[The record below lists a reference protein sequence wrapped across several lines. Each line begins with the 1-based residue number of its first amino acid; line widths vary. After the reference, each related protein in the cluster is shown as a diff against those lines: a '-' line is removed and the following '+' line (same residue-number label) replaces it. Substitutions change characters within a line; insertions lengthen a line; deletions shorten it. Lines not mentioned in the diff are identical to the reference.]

1 MFIAEYLNNGKTMQL
16 KDYQNTAI
24 KKLLSR
30 SKELLAQ
37 SGKKKVIFKAP
48 TGSGKTIMTAEFLK
62 QLIDDNEVK
71 TPISFI
77 WTAPRKLHTQSKEKL
92 EKYYEDTRAL
102 ECSGFE
108 DLTDKQIGENE
119 ILFLN
124 WESINKKDKNVIVK
138 ENENEFYLG
147 KIVENTK
154 EEGREVVLIID
165 ESHHHATSEISQDL
179 ISDIAP
185 RLTIEVSAT
194 PVISSPDEIVSV
206 PLEDVKLQGMIK
218 KSVILNS
225 NFKNVLSGN
234 RLQTTLAVDGTDAM
248 VIEEALKKRTE
259 IAKAYKES
267 GIDINPLLLI
277 QLPDRKTQA
286 EDQVKNDVV
295 RILKDKYGMTTETGK
310 LAIYLSEEKE
320 NLKNIAK
327 NNHETEVLIFKQAI
341 ALGWDC
347 PRAQV
352 LVLFRDWKSLTFSV
366 QTVGRIMRMPEPET
380 GHYKQEILNHGF
392 VFTNLADIEIKED
405 MAKNYITIYTSQRIE
420 NYKSIK
426 LDSVYRLR
434 QREKTRLSPKFIN
447 IFLAEAKAYN
457 LEKKIETK
465 SQKLELSLISDYEAE
480 GVDNL
485 TNAKIKG
492 ETKINTQNE
501 VDLQKLYDFFVKNNL
516 SPFYPED
523 RSIGRLKESIYYFF
537 RMRLGLNY
545 TDRFSE
551 IINIVLSPKNS
562 QHFIN
567 VIDST
572 KEKYIVENQKR
583 EAKLQKSVDW
593 ELPEMLNF
601 GGNFTE
607 FKTDL
612 SVMRPFY
619 YDNKWK
625 TEEAFIKFLEKS
637 DQIEWWFKNGDRD
650 ATFFAVPYTEN
661 NEQKPFY
668 VDFIVKFKDGKIG
681 LFDTKSGNTIKDAR
695 EKSDGLQEYT
705 KKHKNIFGGIVA
717 NTNSKDFSGRW
728 MCYKEQG
735 TELNADD
742 FSNWELLEI

>member
-1 MFIAEYLNNGKTMQL
+1 MQL

-24 KKLLSR
+24 KKLLTR

-37 SGKKKVIFKAP
+37 SGEKKVIFKAP

-62 QLIDDNEVK
+62 QLIDDKEIK
-71 TPISFI
+71 TPLSFI

-102 ECSGFE
+102 ECSDFE

-124 WESINKKDKNVIVK
+124 WESINKKDKNTIVK
-138 ENENEFYLG
+138 ENEKEFYLG

-154 EEGREVVLIID
+154 EEGREIVLIID

-194 PVISSPDEIVSV
+194 PVISNPDEIVSV
-206 PLEDVKLQGMIK
+206 PLEDVKLEGMIK
-218 KSVILNS
+218 KSVILNP
-225 NFKNVLSGN
+225 NFKNALSGDS
-234 RLQTTLAVDGTDAM
+234 LKTTLADGTDAM
-248 VIEEALKKRTE
+248 VLEEALKKRE
-259 IAKAYKES
+259 KIAKAYKKV

-295 RILKDKYGMTTETGK
+295 RILKDKYGMTTENGR

-320 NLKNIAK
+320 NLENIAK
-327 NNHETEVLIFKQAI
+327 NNHETEVLIFKEAI

-366 QTVGRIMRMPEPET
+366 QTVGRIMRMPEPDT

-405 MAKNYITIYTSQRIE
+405 IARNYVTIYTSQRIE
-420 NYKSIK
+420 NYKPIK
-426 LDSVYRLR
+426 LESVYRLR

-447 IFLAEAKAYN
+447 IFLDEAKKYD

-465 SQKLELSLISDYEAE
+465 GQKLELSLISDYEAE
-480 GVDNL
+480 GVDKL
-485 TNAKIKG
+485 ANAEIKG
-492 ETKINTQNE
+492 EAKINTENE
-501 VDLQKLYDFFVKNNL
+501 TDLQKLYDFFVKNNL

-523 RSIGRLKESIYYFF
+523 RSIGRLKEAIYYFF
-537 RMRLGLNY
+537 RMRLGMEY
-545 TDRFSE
+545 TDHFAE
-551 IINIVLSPKNS
+551 IINIVLSSKNS
-562 QHFIN
+562 QHFVN

-572 KEKYIVENQKR
+572 KEKYIAETQKR
-583 EAKLQKSVDW
+583 EAELQKLAEW
-593 ELPEMLNF
+593 ELPEILNY
-601 GGNFTE
+601 GGNYTE
-607 FKTDL
+607 LKAEL
-612 SVMRPFY
+612 SAMKPFY

-625 TEEAFIKFLEKS
+625 TEEVFIKLLEKS
-637 DQIEWWFKNGDRD
+637 NQIDWWFKNGERD
-650 ATFFAVPYTEN
+650 STFFAVPYEEN
-661 NEQKPFY
+661 GEEKPFY
-668 VDFIVKFKDGKIG
+668 VDFIVQFKDGRIG
-681 LFDTKSGNTIKDAR
+681 LFDTKSGRTIKDAR
-695 EKSDGLQEYT
+695 EKSDGLQKYL
-705 KKHKNIFGGIVA
+705 KKGKNLYGGIVT
-717 NTNSKDFSGRW
+717 NTDPQNFSGRW
-728 MCYKEQG
+728 MVYSG
-735 TELNADD
+735 ASSGLAPDD
-742 FSNWELLEI
+742 FTNWDLLDVLFFEKNL

>member
-1 MFIAEYLNNGKTMQL
+1 MQL

-24 KKLLSR
+24 KKLLTR

-37 SGKKKVIFKAP
+37 SGEKKVIFKAP

-62 QLIDDNEVK
+62 QLIDDKKIK
-71 TPISFI
+71 TALSFI

-102 ECSGFE
+102 ECSNFE

-124 WESINKKDKNVIVK
+124 WESINKKDKNTIVK
-138 ENENEFYLG
+138 ENEKEFYLG

-165 ESHHHATSEISQDL
+165 ESHHHATSEISQNL

-194 PVISSPDEIVSV
+194 PVIANPDEIVSV
-206 PLEDVKLQGMIK
+206 PLEDVKLEGMIK
-218 KSVILNS
+218 KSVVLNP
-225 NFKNVLSGN
+225 NFKNVLSGDS
-234 RLQTTLAVDGTDAM
+234 LKTKLADGTDAM
-248 VIEEALKKRTE
+248 VLEEALKKREE
-259 IAKAYKES
+259 IAKAYKEA
-267 GIDINPLLLI
+267 GIDINPLLLV

-295 RILKDKYGMTTETGK
+295 RILKDKYGMTTENGK

-320 NLKNIAK
+320 NLENIAK

-366 QTVGRIMRMPEPET
+366 QTVGRIMRMPEPDT

-392 VFTNLADIEIKED
+392 VFTNLANIEIKED
-405 MAKNYITIYTSQRIE
+405 IARDYVTIYTSQRIE
-420 NYKSIK
+420 NYKPIK
-426 LDSVYRLR
+426 LESVYRLR

-447 IFLAEAKAYN
+447 IFLDEAKKYD

-465 SQKLELSLISDYEAE
+465 GQKLELSLISDYEAE
-480 GVDNL
+480 GVDKLANEE
-485 TNAKIKG
+485 IKG
-492 ETKINTQNE
+492 EAKINTKNE
-501 VDLQKLYDFFVKNNL
+501 ADLQKLYDFFVKNNL
-516 SPFYPED
+516 TPFYPED
-523 RSIGRLKESIYYFF
+523 RSIGRLKEAIYYFF
-537 RMRLGLNY
+537 RMRLGMKY
-545 TDRFSE
+545 TDRFAE

-572 KEKYIVENQKR
+572 KEKYIAEAQKR
-583 EAKLQKSVDW
+583 EVELQKSIDW

-607 FKTDL
+607 FKTKL
-612 SVMRPFY
+612 SAMKPFY

-625 TEEAFIKFLEKS
+625 TEGAFIKFLEKS
-637 DQIEWWFKNGDRD
+637 GNIEWWFKNGDRD
-650 ATFFAVPYTEN
+650 SIFFAVPYIEN
-661 NEQKPFY
+661 EEQKPFY
-668 VDFIVKFKDGKIG
+668 VDFVIKFKDGSIG

-695 EKSDGLQEYT
+695 EKSDGLQEYV
-705 KKHKNIFGGIVA
+705 KKHKNISGGIVA
-717 NTNSKDFSGRW
+717 NTNSRNFSGRW
-728 MCYKEQG
+728 IFYKG
-735 TELNADD
+735 RGAELNPDD
-742 FSNWELLEI
+742 FSNWKLLEI

>member
-1 MFIAEYLNNGKTMQL
+1 MQL
-16 KDYQNTAI
+16 KDYQKTAI
-24 KKLLSR
+24 KKLLTR

-37 SGKKKVIFKAP
+37 NGEKKVIFKAP

-62 QLIDDNEVK
+62 QLIDDKETK
-71 TPISFI
+71 TPLSFI
-77 WTAPRKLHTQSKEKL
+77 WTAPRKLHSQSKEKL

-102 ECSGFE
+102 ECSDFD
-108 DLTDKQIGENE
+108 DLTDKQIAENE

-124 WESINKKDKNVIVK
+124 WESINKKDKNTIVK
-138 ENENEFYLG
+138 ENEKEFYLG
-147 KIVENTK
+147 KIIENTK
-154 EEGREVVLIID
+154 EEGRKVVLVID

-194 PVISSPDEIVSV
+194 PVISNPDEIVSV
-206 PLEDVKLQGMIK
+206 PLEDVKLEGMIK
-218 KSVILNS
+218 KSVVLNP
-225 NFKNVLSGN
+225 NFKNVLSGDS
-234 RLQTTLAVDGTDAM
+234 LKTKLADGTDAM
-248 VIEEALKKRTE
+248 VLEEALKKREE
-259 IAKAYKES
+259 IAKAYKEA
-267 GIDINPLLLI
+267 GIDKNPLLLI

-286 EDQVKNDVV
+286 EDQIKNNVV
-295 RILKDKYGMTTETGK
+295 RILKDKYGMTTENGR

-320 NLKNIAK
+320 NLENIAK

-352 LVLFRDWKSLTFSV
+352 LVLFRDWKSLIFSV
-366 QTVGRIMRMPEPET
+366 QTIGRIMRMPEPDT

-392 VFTNLADIEIKED
+392 VFTNLANIEIKED
-405 MAKNYITIYTSQRIE
+405 MARSYVTIYTSQRIE
-420 NYKSIK
+420 SYKPIK
-426 LDSVYRLR
+426 LESVYRLR

-447 IFLAEAKAYN
+447 IFLDEAKKYD

-465 SQKLELSLISDYEAE
+465 GQKLELSLISDYEAE
-480 GVDNL
+480 GVDKLANEE
-485 TNAKIKG
+485 IKG
-492 ETKINTQNE
+492 EAKINTENE

-523 RSIGRLKESIYYFF
+523 RSIGRLKEAIYYFF
-537 RMRLGLNY
+537 RMRLGMTY
-545 TDRFSE
+545 TERFAE

-567 VIDST
+567 VIDSA
-572 KEKYIVENQKR
+572 KEKYIAEIQKR
-583 EAKLQKSVDW
+583 EDELQESTDW
-593 ELPEMLNF
+593 EIPEMLNY

-607 FKTDL
+607 FKSKL

-619 YDNKWK
+619 YDNKWE

-637 DQIEWWFKNGDRD
+637 YKIDWWFKNGDRD
-650 ATFFAVPYTEN
+650 ATFFAVPYIEN
-661 NEQKPFY
+661 DQQKPFY

-695 EKSDGLQEYT
+695 EKSDGLQEYI
-705 KKHKNIFGGIVA
+705 KKHKNISGGIVA

-728 MCYKEQG
+728 MCYKGQG
-735 TELNADD
+735 KELNPDD
-742 FSNWELLEI
+742 FSNWDLLEI